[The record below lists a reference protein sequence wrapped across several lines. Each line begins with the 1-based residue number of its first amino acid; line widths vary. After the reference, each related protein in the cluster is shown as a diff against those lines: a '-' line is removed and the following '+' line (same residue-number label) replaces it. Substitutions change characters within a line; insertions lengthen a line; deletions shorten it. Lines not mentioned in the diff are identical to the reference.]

1 MLEKFS
7 SVFSTVL
14 SNKDIVQTHWYSIP
28 STWERMIDVVNKRKE
43 IVVNISQFKG
53 YNDLIRK
60 EKEANDQQGTL
71 GTSCKN
77 LCTELI
83 DLMSNEKLSFV
94 STDFTKDFDLLK
106 VSNTLEETQ
115 DKEADVSSSVEG
127 KQTSAANTF
136 VTKPQVEERTQG
148 FQEASG
154 VKVPEKDIFSSPV
167 GMVLQYLAAIGE
179 IFIFPDNQGLND
191 KCIIK
196 PLAFIH
202 ELR

>member
-148 FQEASG
+148 SQEASG
-154 VKVPEKDIFSSPV
+154 GKAPEKDIFSSPV

-179 IFIFPDNQGLND
+179 IFIFPDNQGLKD

-196 PLAFIH
+196 PLAFIN